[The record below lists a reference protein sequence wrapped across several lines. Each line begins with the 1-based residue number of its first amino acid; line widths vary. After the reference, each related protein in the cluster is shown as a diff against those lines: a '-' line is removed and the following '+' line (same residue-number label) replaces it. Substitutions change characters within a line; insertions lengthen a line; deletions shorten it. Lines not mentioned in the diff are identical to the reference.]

1 VFSQEAIQSFGE
13 KMRFSKLAIAVLGV
27 ALSWLGALVYR
38 ERYMLLMIK
47 RLFTMPPLDPKITMQ
62 RLKELAQITPK
73 NRTIILAIPGK
84 SGTTWVGHI
93 AHQIIVHGAA
103 VHGKQS
109 LHEDS
114 VYPEFAPFVFD
125 GLNLHE
131 LDPPYWEREPFKS
144 YPNGPITIRSHI
156 SYYQLA
162 QINATENDGFRLLTV
177 LREPMELVVSLWR
190 FFPPIRGIDYNL
202 ISQETF
208 YRFIKMMGLIE
219 EAIHRY
225 ADWWEHRLSPNVL
238 LLFFDDLKSDLDG
251 SVRRIADFF
260 KSNLTEEELL
270 SVIQQ
275 SSHSFMTH
283 PDVIGRFNDFP
294 PKISRGFH
302 GNGTRWESKVTVVQ
316 KHASSKALPEFVKND
331 LDRMWAKIVFPRT
344 GCSNL
349 QEMRSQFAEERKALQ
364 R

>member
-1 VFSQEAIQSFGE
+1 
-13 KMRFSKLAIAVLGV
+13 MRFSKLAIAVLGV

-47 RLFTMPPLDPKITMQ
+47 RLSANPFMDPKITIRTLQ
-62 RLKELAQITPK
+62 GLAQIIPK
-73 NRTIILAIPGK
+73 NRTIILAIPAK

-93 AHQIIVHGAA
+93 AHQILVHGAA
-103 VHGKQS
+103 VDGKQS

-114 VYPEFAPFVFD
+114 VYPEFAPFLFD

-156 SYYQLA
+156 SYSQLD

-177 LREPMELVVSLWR
+177 LREPKELVVSGWR
-190 FFPPIRGIDYNL
+190 FVPPIVGIDYDL
-202 ISQETF
+202 ISLETY
-208 YRFIKMMGLIE
+208 YRFTKMMGLIE
-219 EAIHRY
+219 ETIHLY
-225 ADWWEHRLSPNVL
+225 ADWWEHRHSPNVL

-270 SVIQQ
+270 LVIQQ

-283 PDVIGRFNDFP
+283 PDVIGRFNDLH
-294 PKISRGFH
+294 PKISRGFQ
-302 GNGTRWESKVTVVQ
+302 GNITRWESKVTVVQ
-316 KHASSKALPEFVKND
+316 KHASSKALPDFVRND
-331 LDRMWAKIVFPRT
+331 LDRMWAKIVLPRT
-344 GCSNL
+344 GCSNY
-349 QEMRSQFAEERKALQ
+349 QEMRSQFAAERKALL